1 MRERLCCCCSAVAAA
16 VLPVSCH
23 ACCFCPAVA
32 RLLPPPPRQ
41 LAHIGQL
48 RIEDEGEEEEWVDP
62 SGGLLVNIYAAC
74 EDGDTEKLAINL
86 ADLQQT
92 EHSIDTPGMQQWHEG
107 CACSYPG
114 VVR

>member
-1 MRERLCCCCSAVAAA
+1 MHAA
-16 VLPVSCH
+16 VVIAASS
-23 ACCFCPAVA
+23 
-32 RLLPPPPRQ
+32 PPRQ

-48 RIEDEGEEEEWVDP
+48 RIEDDEEEEEWVDP

-92 EHSIDTPGMQQWHEG
+92 EHSIDTPGMQQ
-107 CACSYPG
+107 
-114 VVR
+114 